1 MLVIIGL
8 KKREVRKKKNESWD
22 FFIYIL
28 LKKID
33 KSYHNSQLWIRLV
46 IEARSDAV
54 RSNIA

>member
-22 FFIYIL
+22 FFIYIR

-33 KSYHNSQLWIRLV
+33 KSYHNSQLWMRLV